1 MRMSQRAGVW
11 LLAAASL
18 ASLELIYAHLQQMGL
33 WPLELLA
40 SSLWRFL
47 GAHAGATEATVWSG
61 AAAVILVGLLAE
73 ILAWT
78 ARRPSLRRA
87 PEGDDYE

>member
-1 MRMSQRAGVW
+1 MW
-11 LLAAASL
+11 LVAAASL
-18 ASLELIYAHLQQMGL
+18 ASLELIYGHLQQMGL
-33 WPLELLA
+33 WPLELIA

-47 GAHAGATEATVWSG
+47 GAHAGATEATVWG
-61 AAAVILVGLLAE
+61 GPAALILVGLLAE

-87 PEGDDYE
+87 SEGDDHE